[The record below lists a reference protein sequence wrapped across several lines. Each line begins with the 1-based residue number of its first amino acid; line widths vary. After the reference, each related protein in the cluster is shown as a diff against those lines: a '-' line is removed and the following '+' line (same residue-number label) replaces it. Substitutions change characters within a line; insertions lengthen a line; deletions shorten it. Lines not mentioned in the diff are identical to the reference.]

1 MDFWFQ
7 VKPGPVPTLAHK
19 LHSRVWTFAV
29 LTLLTA
35 SCVGA
40 ESEPASDRPAPVSDR
55 PVSDGPAPTAALPPV
70 AIPAPPSLPPE
81 KLIGLDH
88 VAITDLLGQ
97 PRFRRADAPAELW
110 RYRAGRCILDLFL
123 YPPKG
128 TPDGALAVTHIE
140 ARLRDGTPTPAPRCL
155 NAVLKARAA
164 AGTT

>member
-1 MDFWFQ
+1 MATDIA
-7 VKPGPVPTLAHK
+7 PLHRK
-19 LHSRVWTFAV
+19 LHARVWRFAV

-40 ESEPASDRPAPVSDR
+40 ESEPASDSSISDRPAPVFDR
-55 PVSDGPAPTAALPPV
+55 PVSDTPAPTAALPPA
-70 AIPAPPSLPPE
+70 AIPAAPSLPPE

-88 VAITDLLGQ
+88 VAITDLLGP

-123 YPPKG
+123 YPPRGAPGG
-128 TPDGALAVTHIE
+128 TLSVTHIE
-140 ARLRDGTPTPAPRCL
+140 ARLRDGTPSPTTRCL
-155 NAVLKARAA
+155 DAILKARAA